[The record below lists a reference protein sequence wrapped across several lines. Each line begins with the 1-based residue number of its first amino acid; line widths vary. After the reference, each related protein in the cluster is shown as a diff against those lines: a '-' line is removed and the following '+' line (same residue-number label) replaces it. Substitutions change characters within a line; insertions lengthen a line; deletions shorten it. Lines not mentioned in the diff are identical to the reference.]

1 MTHFADKE
9 YKVLRTTYL
18 LLITGVLAYFIIAL
32 FQKKEV
38 LLFDNINISD
48 FRILISLSI
57 SLAILYIG
65 NTYFNKKLINLKN
78 YKGLMRKKIQFY
90 IDATIMRLF
99 SIEFAVIL
107 NILFFKQT
115 NNLIFAILAFI
126 FIFYIFYKMPKRTNF
141 NAFFNKK

>member
-18 LLITGVLAYFIIAL
+18 LLIAGVLAYFIIAL

-57 SLAILYIG
+57 SLAILYTG

-115 NNLIFAILAFI
+115 NNLIFALLALI